1 MSVKV
6 ELETN
11 FAECVLNAGKII
23 LGNKQRNE
31 MNPQLQKKQNKI
43 IVNAICALLNS
54 GGGVVKAEIE
64 NKDYNFEIH
73 GVGLKMP
80 SIFKGYLDEMQQ
92 GDLFLIFVKSW
103 NAEASGVRLAT
114 LSSNL
119 YHRYRTSN
127 DVMNSQEALAF
138 LKGRSQ
144 TLVNTN
150 DSNSLSPQKVQ
161 VGVQNDGNIRASAAA
176 LFARTRLQFLEKL
189 NFTKSLH
196 VEFKMFSTEVSQCF
210 NESLPSCVSAFA
222 NTEGGYI
229 FFGVHDETRQVIG
242 CEKEKID
249 LATLSHSIDYCIRN
263 LPVHHFCT
271 QRCEIKYAVK
281 FLEVHNQG
289 VLHGYVCAVK
299 VERFCCAVFAK
310 VPSSWQV
317 KDNRVKQ
324 LATKEWIAWMMEAD
338 PGQGAESATIASL
351 LGAGGRGGE
360 REVLSE
366 LQMPDLL
373 FSIDTVGRSL
383 PFISSAHLEYL
394 AFDKKMLLW
403 ASRPTRGWFR
413 GLSDLVI
420 FIFIPFLV
428 FIFRS
433 LLFLS
438 DMNSFNYLGNS
449 FSCVRMCPL

>member
-1 MSVKV
+1 MSLASSSVGIKEVTNFRKVASNCRFSHFPYSCPILMVLSLCLFFRRTFQGKNKTSAKMSVKV
-6 ELETN
+6 DLETN
-11 FAECVLNAGKII
+11 FAECVLNAGKVI

-43 IVNAICALLNS
+43 IMNAICALLNS

-64 NKDYNFEIH
+64 NKDYNYEIH

-92 GDLFLIFVKSW
+92 GDLFLIFVRSW
-103 NAEASGVRLAT
+103 NAEASGVRLAS

-196 VEFKMFSTEVSQCF
+196 IEFKMFSTEVSQCF
-210 NESLPSCVSAFA
+210 DESLPSCVSAFA

-229 FFGVHDETRQVIG
+229 FFGVHDETSQVVG

-249 LATLSHSIDYCIRN
+249 LATLSQSIDNCIRK

-271 QRCEIKYAVK
+271 QRREIKYAVK
-281 FLEVHNQG
+281 FLQVHNQG

-299 VERFCCAVFAK
+299 VEQFCCAVFAK

-317 KDNRVKQ
+317 KDNRVKR

-338 PGQGAESATIASL
+338 PGQGAESTMIAMF
-351 LGAGGRGGE
+351 AGGRGE
-360 REVLSE
+360 RWG
-366 LQMPDLL
+366 
-373 FSIDTVGRSL
+373 GRKGG
-383 PFISSAHLEYL
+383 I
-394 AFDKKMLLW
+394 
-403 ASRPTRGWFR
+403 
-413 GLSDLVI
+413 
-420 FIFIPFLV
+420 
-428 FIFRS
+428 
-433 LLFLS
+433 
-438 DMNSFNYLGNS
+438 
-449 FSCVRMCPL
+449 